1 MTPKGRKP
9 GRKTK
14 LTVQFKPLE
23 GQVFFDIKPPK
34 NEEWKTPE
42 PETKKQGKLRGFF
55 SFFGFAFAIFL
66 ILFVLGIGMSGWG
79 LFEQAKPLAFAGYDS
94 LKEGMGALKS
104 QDLAGAK
111 IRFAKAEQSFEALSE
126 RLRYLT
132 GQANQFL
139 DSPLYLEA
147 ANKLILVG
155 VTGSQIGRELT
166 EILEGAE
173 KLPSIFT
180 NQNLKGDSSVK
191 LTDVLRDLQAKIE
204 GLNQKTLAL
213 SQDLD
218 ALSATALPTDVKT
231 QIAKAKE
238 PVTLFL
244 EGLAEIREN
253 FGTALKLLG
262 DKVPYRYLVLL
273 QNNHELRATGGF
285 IGSYLL
291 IDVNDGAI
299 EKLETK
305 DVYATDG
312 NLIDYVPPPPGIDKV
327 ADRLYMRD
335 ANYSPDFPTS
345 AKQIM
350 WFLEHSNG
358 PSVDTVIAIDQ
369 SVAEKLLELAGPID
383 TKAFPIP
390 VTAANFN
397 DLFSFNIESK
407 QSETSTPK
415 QMLIDFIPQVKEKL
429 LGLGDFSKLADVA
442 TNLIQSRDIQV
453 YSEDPEIEALATRF
467 GLDGKMVAADPKT
480 DFLALVTTA
489 IGGNKSDAFI
499 HTQVDHHTEVDRLG
513 KVTDRLTITKTDTWT
528 EKDFATWQTL
538 VDRYGT
544 GKADLK
550 TLKFIQGQGDNMD
563 YLRVYVP
570 KGSRLIGLE
579 GIDLAKLAAPED
591 LGYSVFAF
599 PFGPLSPG
607 MSKTV
612 TITYELPFTI
622 KSQPGDIYKF
632 ISQKQS
638 GSENVTLKKSLA
650 VSDALKIVETYPK
663 VENSAFTLYP
673 EFSVALDS
681 NQIFLSAI
689 ASAY

>member
-14 LTVQFKPLE
+14 LTVQFKPIE
-23 GQVFFDIKPPK
+23 GNGFFDIKPPK
-34 NEEWKTPE
+34 GEEWRAPE
-42 PETKKQGKLRGFF
+42 PETKKQGRLKGFF
-55 SFFGFAFAIFL
+55 SFFGLAFAIFL
-66 ILFVLGIGMSGWG
+66 ILFVLGIAMSGWG

-94 LKEGMGALKS
+94 LKEGVGDLKG
-104 QDLAGAK
+104 QDLVGAK

-126 RLRYLT
+126 NLRYLT
-132 GQANQFL
+132 GQANQYL
-139 DSPLYLEA
+139 DSPLYLDA
-147 ANKLILVG
+147 ANKLIQVG
-155 VTGSQIGRELT
+155 VMGSQIGQGLT
-166 EILEGAE
+166 DILEGA
-173 KLPSIFT
+173 KQIPSVFVD
-180 NQNLKGDSSVK
+180 QNLKGGTSVK
-191 LTDVLRDLQAKIE
+191 LTDVLRGLQLKVE
-204 GLNQKTLAL
+204 DLNQKTLTL
-213 SQDLD
+213 KQDLET
-218 ALSATALPTDVKT
+218 LGATALPTDVKAE
-231 QIAKAKE
+231 IAKAQE
-238 PVTLFL
+238 PVALFL
-244 EGLAEIREN
+244 EGLAEVRGN

-262 DKVPYRYLVLL
+262 DKVIHRYLVLL

-291 IDVNDGAI
+291 IDVGDGAI
-299 EKLETK
+299 QKMEAK
-305 DVYATDG
+305 DVYETDG
-312 NLIDYVPPPPGIDKV
+312 NLIDFVPPPPGIDKV

-350 WFLEHSNG
+350 WFLEHSKG
-358 PSVDTVIAIDQ
+358 PSVDTVVAIDQ
-369 SVAEKLLELAGPID
+369 SVAEKLLELTGPID
-383 TKAFPIP
+383 SKAFPMP
-390 VTAANFN
+390 VTAQNFN

-415 QMLIDFIPQVKEKL
+415 QMLIDFIPLVKEKL
-429 LGLGDFSKLADVA
+429 LGLNDFSKLLDVA
-442 TNLIQSRDIQV
+442 AGLAQSRDIQV
-453 YSEDPEIEALATRF
+453 YSEDPDVEALATRF
-467 GLDGKMVAADPKT
+467 GLDGRMVAADPKT

-499 HTQVDHHTEVDRLG
+499 KTQVDHHTEVDRLG
-513 KVTDRLTITKTDTWT
+513 KVTDRLTITKADTWT
-528 EKDFATWQTL
+528 ENDFATWQTL

-570 KGSRLIGLE
+570 KGSHLIGLE
-579 GIDLAKLAAPED
+579 GMDLAKLAAPED

-607 MSKTV
+607 QSKSV
-612 TITYELPFTI
+612 TITYELPFMI

-632 ISQKQS
+632 ISQKQA
-638 GSENVTLKKSLA
+638 GSENVTLNKSLA

-663 VENSAFTLYP
+663 VENGAFTLYP
-673 EFSVALDS
+673 EFSAPLDS